1 MKKPIIT
8 EEEKQKIKEMDSTR
22 KKIGYIWDYYKLW
35 IIGAV
40 VLVGLVVYFTVV
52 FATRED
58 KPILDVV
65 LVNNSDDVSEDCRL
79 TQGFVSYVGEENLP
93 GRVTFDN
100 NAFFNLANNSDY
112 KNSYYM
118 KVLAY
123 LEADTAQAVLC
134 QYDNLIGLAK
144 SGRLAD
150 LSDEKVGD
158 IYDKYKDR
166 IIYYEDEEGKKIPVG
181 IDVSEGYKAA
191 GLTEYTD
198 GKAYIGLSA
207 YAADYGYVEKF
218 VDYMVELGIQSGGAG
233 CR

>member
-1 MKKPIIT
+1 
-8 EEEKQKIKEMDSTR
+8 MDSIR

-65 LVNNSDDVSEDCRL
+65 LVNNYVDVSEDCRL

-158 IYDKYKDR
+158 IYDKYTKQTKKKNKKKKKKKKKR

>member
-1 MKKPIIT
+1 MKKSIIT
-8 EEEKQKIKEMDSTR
+8 EEEKLKIKEMDSMR

-40 VLVGLVVYFTVV
+40 ALVGLIVYFTVV
-52 FATRED
+52 FVTRED
-58 KPILDVV
+58 KPVLDVV
-65 LVNNSDDVSEDCRL
+65 LVNNYDDVSDDSKL
-79 TQGFVSYVGEENLP
+79 AQGFVSYVGEENLP
-93 GRVTFDN
+93 GKVAFDN

-123 LEADTAQAVLC
+123 LEADTAQVVMC

-150 LSDEKVGD
+150 LSDEKISD
-158 IYDKYKDR
+158 ICDKYKDR
-166 IIYYEDEEGKKIPVG
+166 IVYYENDEGVKVPVG
-181 IDVSEGYKAA
+181 IDVSDGYKAA

-198 GKAYIGLSA
+198 GKAYVGLSA
-207 YAADYGYVEKF
+207 YAESYEYAEKF
-218 VDYMVELGIQSGGAG
+218 VDYIVELGK
-233 CR
+233 

>member
-1 MKKPIIT
+1 MKKSIIT
-8 EEEKQKIKEMDSTR
+8 EEEKLKIKEMDSMR

-40 VLVGLVVYFTVV
+40 ALVGLIVYFTVV
-52 FATRED
+52 FVTRED
-58 KPILDVV
+58 NPVLDVV
-65 LVNNSDDVSEDCRL
+65 LVNNYDDVSDDSKL
-79 TQGFVSYVGEENLP
+79 AQGFVSYVGEENLP
-93 GRVTFDN
+93 GKVAFDN

-123 LEADTAQAVLC
+123 LEADTAQVVMC

-150 LSDEKVGD
+150 LSDEKIGD
-158 IYDKYKDR
+158 ICDKYKDR
-166 IIYYEDEEGKKIPVG
+166 IVYYENDEGVKVPVG
-181 IDVSEGYKAA
+181 IDVSDGYKAA

-198 GKAYIGLSA
+198 GKAYVGLSA
-207 YAADYGYVEKF
+207 YAESYEYAEKF
-218 VDYMVELGIQSGGAG
+218 VDYMVELGK
-233 CR
+233 

>member
-8 EEEKQKIKEMDSTR
+8 EEEKLKIKEMDSMR
-22 KKIGYIWDYYKLW
+22 KKIGYIWDYYKIW

-40 VLVGLVVYFTVV
+40 VLVGLIVYFTVV
-52 FATRED
+52 FVTRED
-58 KPILDVV
+58 KPVFDVV
-65 LVNNSDDVSEDCRL
+65 LVNNYDDVSDDSKL
-79 TQGFVSYVGEENLP
+79 AQGFVSYVGEENLP
-93 GRVTFDN
+93 GKVAFDN

-123 LEADTAQAVLC
+123 LEADTAQVVMC

-150 LSDEKVGD
+150 LSDEKTGD
-158 IYDKYKDR
+158 ICGKYKDK
-166 IIYYEDEEGKKIPVG
+166 IVYYENDEGVKVPVG
-181 IDVSEGYKAA
+181 IDVSDGYKAA

-198 GKAYIGLSA
+198 GKAYVGLSA
-207 YAADYGYVEKF
+207 YAESYEYAKKF
-218 VDYMVELGIQSGGAG
+218 VDYMVELGK
-233 CR
+233 

>member
-1 MKKPIIT
+1 MRPLNLTMSAFGPYAGVQMLDMAQLGAEGLYLVTGDTGAGKTTIFDAICYALYDEPSGASRDAR
-8 EEEKQKIKEMDSTR
+8 MMRST
-22 KKIGYIWDYYKLW
+22 Y
-35 IIGAV
+35 A
-40 VLVGLVVYFTVV
+40 
-52 FATRED
+52 
-58 KPILDVV
+58 DVDTDTYV
-65 LVNNSDDVSEDCRL
+65 EL
-79 TQGFVSYVGEENLP
+79 TFDHMGKTY
-93 GRVTFDN
+93 RVTFDN

>member
-8 EEEKQKIKEMDSTR
+8 EEEKLKIKEMDSMR
-22 KKIGYIWDYYKLW
+22 KKIGYIWDYYKFW

-40 VLVGLVVYFTVV
+40 VLVGLIVYFTVV
-52 FATRED
+52 FVTRED
-58 KPILDVV
+58 KPVFDVV
-65 LVNNSDDVSEDCRL
+65 LVNNYDDVSDDSKL
-79 TQGFVSYVGEENLP
+79 AQGFVSYVGEENLP
-93 GRVTFDN
+93 GKVAFDN

-123 LEADTAQAVLC
+123 LEADTAQVVMC

-150 LSDEKVGD
+150 LSDEKIGD
-158 IYDKYKDR
+158 ICDRYKDR
-166 IIYYEDEEGKKIPVG
+166 IVYYENDEGVKVPVG
-181 IDVSEGYKAA
+181 IDVSDGYKAA

-198 GKAYIGLSA
+198 GKAYVGLSA
-207 YAADYGYVEKF
+207 YAESYEYAEKF
-218 VDYMVELGIQSGGAG
+218 VDYMVELGK
-233 CR
+233 

>member
-1 MKKPIIT
+1 MKKSIIT
-8 EEEKQKIKEMDSTR
+8 EEEKLKIKEMDSMC

-40 VLVGLVVYFTVV
+40 ALVGLIVYFTVV
-52 FATRED
+52 FVTRED
-58 KPILDVV
+58 KPVLDVV
-65 LVNNSDDVSEDCRL
+65 LVNNYDDVSDDSKL
-79 TQGFVSYVGEENLP
+79 AQGFVSYVGEENLP
-93 GRVTFDN
+93 GKAAFDN

-123 LEADTAQAVLC
+123 LEADTAQVVMC

-150 LSDEKVGD
+150 LSDEKIGD
-158 IYDKYKDR
+158 ICDKYKDR
-166 IIYYEDEEGKKIPVG
+166 IVYYENDEGVKVPVG
-181 IDVSEGYKAA
+181 IDVSDGYKAA

-198 GKAYIGLSA
+198 GKAYVGLSA
-207 YAADYGYVEKF
+207 YAESYEYAEKF
-218 VDYMVELGIQSGGAG
+218 VDYMVELGK
-233 CR
+233 

>member
-1 MKKPIIT
+1 MKKSIIT
-8 EEEKQKIKEMDSTR
+8 EEEKLKIKEMDSMR

-40 VLVGLVVYFTVV
+40 ALVGLIVYFTVV
-52 FATRED
+52 FVTRED
-58 KPILDVV
+58 KPVLYVV
-65 LVNNSDDVSEDCRL
+65 LVNNYDDVSDDSKL
-79 TQGFVSYVGEENLP
+79 AQGFVSYVGEENLP
-93 GRVTFDN
+93 GKVAFDN

-123 LEADTAQAVLC
+123 LEADTAQVVMC

-150 LSDEKVGD
+150 LSDEKICD
-158 IYDKYKDR
+158 ICDKYKDR
-166 IIYYEDEEGKKIPVG
+166 IVYYENDEGVKVPVG
-181 IDVSEGYKAA
+181 IDVSDGYKAA

-198 GKAYIGLSA
+198 GKAYVGLSA
-207 YAADYGYVEKF
+207 YAESYEYAEKF
-218 VDYMVELGIQSGGAG
+218 VDYMVELGK
-233 CR
+233 

>member
-1 MKKPIIT
+1 MKKSIIT
-8 EEEKQKIKEMDSTR
+8 EEEKLKIKEMDSMR

-40 VLVGLVVYFTVV
+40 ALVGLIVYFTVV
-52 FATRED
+52 FVTRED
-58 KPILDVV
+58 NPVLDVV
-65 LVNNSDDVSEDCRL
+65 LVNNYDDVSDDSKL
-79 TQGFVSYVGEENLP
+79 AQGFVSYVGEENLP
-93 GRVTFDN
+93 GKVAFDN

-123 LEADTAQAVLC
+123 LEADTAQVVMC

-150 LSDEKVGD
+150 LSDEKIGN
-158 IYDKYKDR
+158 ICDKYKDR
-166 IIYYEDEEGKKIPVG
+166 IVYYENDEGVKVPVG
-181 IDVSEGYKAA
+181 IDVSDGYKAA

-198 GKAYIGLSA
+198 GKAYVGLSA
-207 YAADYGYVEKF
+207 YAESYEYAEKF
-218 VDYMVELGIQSGGAG
+218 VDYMVELGK
-233 CR
+233 

>member
-1 MKKPIIT
+1 MKKSIIT
-8 EEEKQKIKEMDSTR
+8 EEEKLKIKEMDSMR

-40 VLVGLVVYFTVV
+40 ALVGLIVYFTVV
-52 FATRED
+52 FVTRED
-58 KPILDVV
+58 KPVLDVV
-65 LVNNSDDVSEDCRL
+65 LVNNYDDVSDESKL
-79 TQGFVSYVGEENLP
+79 AQGFVSYVGEENLP
-93 GRVTFDN
+93 GKVAFDN

-123 LEADTAQAVLC
+123 LEADTAQVVMC

-150 LSDEKVGD
+150 LSDEKIGD
-158 IYDKYKDR
+158 ICDKYKDR
-166 IIYYEDEEGKKIPVG
+166 IVYYENDEGVKVPVG
-181 IDVSEGYKAA
+181 IDVSDGYKAA

-198 GKAYIGLSA
+198 GKAYVGLSA
-207 YAADYGYVEKF
+207 YAESYEYAEKF
-218 VDYMVELGIQSGGAG
+218 VDYMVELDK
-233 CR
+233 

>member
-1 MKKPIIT
+1 
-8 EEEKQKIKEMDSTR
+8 
-22 KKIGYIWDYYKLW
+22 
-35 IIGAV
+35 
-40 VLVGLVVYFTVV
+40 
-52 FATRED
+52 
-58 KPILDVV
+58 
-65 LVNNSDDVSEDCRL
+65 
-79 TQGFVSYVGEENLP
+79 
-93 GRVTFDN
+93 
-100 NAFFNLANNSDY
+100 
-112 KNSYYM
+112 M

-150 LSDEKVGD
+150 LSDDKVGD

-166 IIYYEDEEGKKIPVG
+166 IIYYEDEDGKKIPVG

-218 VDYMVELGIQSGGAG
+218 VDYMVELGK
-233 CR
+233 

>member
-1 MKKPIIT
+1 MKKSIIT
-8 EEEKQKIKEMDSTR
+8 EEEKLKIKEMDSMR

-40 VLVGLVVYFTVV
+40 ALVGLIVYFTVV
-52 FATRED
+52 FVTRED
-58 KPILDVV
+58 KPVLDVV
-65 LVNNSDDVSEDCRL
+65 LVNNYDDVSDDSKL
-79 TQGFVSYVGEENLP
+79 AQGFVSYVGEENLP
-93 GRVTFDN
+93 GKVAFDN

-123 LEADTAQAVLC
+123 LEADTAQVVMC

-150 LSDEKVGD
+150 LSDEKISD
-158 IYDKYKDR
+158 ICDKYKDR
-166 IIYYEDEEGKKIPVG
+166 IVYYENDEGVKVPVG
-181 IDVSEGYKAA
+181 IDVSDGYKAA

-198 GKAYIGLSA
+198 GKAYVGLSA
-207 YAADYGYVEKF
+207 YAESYEYAEKF
-218 VDYMVELGIQSGGAG
+218 VDYMVELGK
-233 CR
+233 

>member
-1 MKKPIIT
+1 MKNPIIT

-22 KKIGYIWDYYKLW
+22 KKIGYIWDYYKMW

-40 VLVGLVVYFTVV
+40 VLVGLIVYFTVV
-52 FATRED
+52 FVTRED
-58 KPILDVV
+58 KPVLDVV
-65 LVNNSDDVSEDCRL
+65 LVNNYDNVSENSKL
-79 TQGFVSYVGEENLP
+79 AQGFVSYIGEEKLS
-93 GRVTFDN
+93 GKVTFDN
-100 NAFFNLANNSDY
+100 NAFFDLANNSDY

-123 LEADTAQAVLC
+123 LEADTAQVVMC

-150 LSDEKVGD
+150 LSNEKVSN
-158 IYDKYKDR
+158 IFEKYKDR
-166 IIYYEDEEGKKIPVG
+166 IIYYEDEAGNKTPVG
-181 IDVSEGYKAA
+181 IDVSDGYKAA

-207 YAADYGYVEKF
+207 YAADYEYAEKF
-218 VDYMVELGIQSGGAG
+218 VDYMMKLGN
-233 CR
+233 

>member
-22 KKIGYIWDYYKLW
+22 KKIGYIWDYYKFW

-40 VLVGLVVYFTVV
+40 VLVGLIVYFTVV
-52 FATRED
+52 FVTRED
-58 KPILDVV
+58 KPVLDVV
-65 LVNNSDDVSEDCRL
+65 LVNNYDDVSDDSKL
-79 TQGFVSYVGEENLP
+79 AQGFVSYVGEENLP
-93 GRVTFDN
+93 GKVAFDN

-123 LEADTAQAVLC
+123 LEADTAQIVMC
-134 QYDNLIGLAK
+134 QYDNLMGLAK

-150 LSDEKVGD
+150 LSDEKVGG
-158 IYDKYKDR
+158 ICDKYKDR
-166 IIYYEDEEGKKIPVG
+166 IVYYENDEGVKVPVG
-181 IDVSEGYKAA
+181 IDVSDGYKAA

-198 GKAYIGLSA
+198 GKVYVGLSA
-207 YAADYGYVEKF
+207 YAESYEYAEKF
-218 VDYMVELGIQSGGAG
+218 VDYMVEIG
-233 CR
+233 R